1 MRPLARSIHILA
13 RIVAIALLCWVP
25 LNLVDVKPAAAQVA
39 SVSVEFRSALE
50 PYGTFERVARWG
62 DVWVPNN
69 VPRNWRPYSIGHWA
83 YTDDYGWYWV
93 SDAAEAPWGWIVFHY
108 GRWAWIH
115 DIGWAWVP
123 GREWGPA
130 WVDWRRGDRYFGWAP
145 LPPDEIIVDV
155 RDEPQ
160 YWIFV
165 EPADFL
171 AADIATVFIEPEP
184 AFFRETV
191 VVNETFVVRERGF
204 AVNPGIEPTFVAA
217 AIGRSVPEYQVRP
230 RVLAGTAAAL
240 PGAMQV
246 SAQDLRRTEFRQS
259 LVQQT
264 NIRETNNTIR
274 PAASVPQPQPLG
286 RNEHGRL
293 GQTPPR
299 AATGVA
305 QQAPPPT
312 MPGAATGQP
321 PRGVTGAAPQ
331 LPRQHER
338 GAAAPTPERQPG
350 LGSGATGPTPPE
362 QQRRLYNRAPSGP
375 TPEERAPRERG
386 AISPAPRQGQERGVP
401 EQRGL
406 RERGATGAPPREE
419 RQLYNRAPSG
429 PAPELQRGPRE
440 RGGAIG
446 PAPGQPRQERGLRER
461 GATGPSP
468 GGGQERQ
475 LFNRAPSGS
484 GGGGGGP
491 PRGLGERGGGG
502 GPSAGGP
509 NAGPGPRP
517 APGGGGGERRGHE
530 Q

>member
-13 RIVAIALLCWVP
+13 RIAAIALLFWVP
-25 LNLVDVKPAAAQVA
+25 LNLVDVKQAAAQLE
-39 SVSVEFRSALE
+39 SVSVEFRTALE
-50 PYGTFERVARWG
+50 PYGTFEHVARWG
-62 DVWVPNN
+62 EVWVPNN
-69 VPRNWRPYSIGHWA
+69 VRRDWRPYTVGHWV
-83 YTDDYGWYWV
+83 YSDDYGWYWA
-93 SDAAEAPWGWIVFHY
+93 SDQSEAPWGWIVFHY
-108 GRWAWIH
+108 GRWVFN
-115 DIGWAWVP
+115 DDLGWVWVP

-130 WVDWRRGDRYFGWAP
+130 WVDWRRGARYFGWAP
-145 LPPDEIIVDV
+145 LPPEEIIVDV

-171 AADIATVFIEPEP
+171 AADIANVFIEPEP
-184 AFFRETV
+184 VFFSETV
-191 VVNETFVVRERGF
+191 VVNETFVLRDRGF
-204 AVNPGIEPTFVAA
+204 AVNPGIEPSFVGA
-217 AIGRSVPEYQVRP
+217 AIGRPVPEFQVRP

-246 SAQDLRRTEFRQS
+246 SAQDLRRSDFRQS

-264 NIRETNNTIR
+264 NIRATNNTIR
-274 PAASVPQPQPLG
+274 PAASVPRPQSLD
-286 RNEHGRL
+286 RNERGRL

-299 AATGVA
+299 AASGVA
-305 QQAPPPT
+305 QQAPQQPGT
-312 MPGAATGQP
+312 TGAAPGQQQ
-321 PRGVTGAAPQ
+321 RGVTGAQ
-331 LPRQHER
+331 QPRQPER
-338 GAAAPTPERQPG
+338 GATGAP
-350 LGSGATGPTPPE
+350 LE
-362 QQRRLYNRAPSGP
+362 Q
-375 TPEERAPRERG
+375 
-386 AISPAPRQGQERGVP
+386 
-401 EQRGL
+401 QRGL
-406 RERGATGAPPREE
+406 RERGATGPMPSEQQRKLYDRAPPSGPTPEERTPRERGAIAPAPEQKRGVQERELQQRGMQERGATGALPREE

-446 PAPGQPRQERGLRER
+446 PPPGQPGQERGLRER
-461 GATGPSP
+461 GATGPSQ

-484 GGGGGGP
+484 GGGGP

-509 NAGPGPRP
+509 NAGPGP
-517 APGGGGGERRGHE
+517 GSGGGEHRGHE

>member
-1 MRPLARSIHILA
+1 
-13 RIVAIALLCWVP
+13 
-25 LNLVDVKPAAAQVA
+25 
-39 SVSVEFRSALE
+39 
-50 PYGTFERVARWG
+50 VARWG

-246 SAQDLRRTEFRQS
+246 SAQDLRHTEFRQS

-274 PAASVPQPQPLG
+274 PAASV
-286 RNEHGRL
+286 RNPRCSC
-293 GQTPPR
+293 TPRSCPC
-299 AATGVA
+299 
-305 QQAPPPT
+305 
-312 MPGAATGQP
+312 
-321 PRGVTGAAPQ
+321 
-331 LPRQHER
+331 R
-338 GAAAPTPERQPG
+338 GAG
-350 LGSGATGPTPPE
+350 LI
-362 QQRRLYNRAPSGP
+362 
-375 TPEERAPRERG
+375 APRSLG
-386 AISPAPRQGQERGVP
+386 ARS
-401 EQRGL
+401 
-406 RERGATGAPPREE
+406 
-419 RQLYNRAPSG
+419 SG
-429 PAPELQRGPRE
+429 DACCASCSGTRRGPSSSR
-440 RGGAIG
+440 
-446 PAPGQPRQERGLRER
+446 
-461 GATGPSP
+461 
-468 GGGQERQ
+468 
-475 LFNRAPSGS
+475 
-484 GGGGGGP
+484 
-491 PRGLGERGGGG
+491 
-502 GPSAGGP
+502 PSAAVHLRLTP
-509 NAGPGPRP
+509 LIAS
-517 APGGGGGERRGHE
+517 
-530 Q
+530 